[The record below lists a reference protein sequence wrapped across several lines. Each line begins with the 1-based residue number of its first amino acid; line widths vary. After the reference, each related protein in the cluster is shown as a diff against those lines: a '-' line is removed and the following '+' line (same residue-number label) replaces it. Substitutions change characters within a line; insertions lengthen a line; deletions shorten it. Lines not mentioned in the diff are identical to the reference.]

1 MARISAALIVRD
13 ESAVIADCLH
23 SLIGNVDEIVLVD
36 TGSRDDTMEIAGQ
49 FPIQLHHFTW
59 CDDFSA
65 ARNFALERASGDW
78 ILSIDADERFEIPDR
93 EAYARLLTDNGKAAW
108 EVRLHPRTGWT
119 PYATIRLFRNDPRI
133 RYRGVAHE
141 KIEPSAGAV
150 ARSDGLEIGMCDLRV
165 VHIATAADQHAKG
178 PRYLPLLR
186 KQLARDPDNF
196 YCWWHLGECLRL
208 SGDAAAASEAWS
220 AGISRLRNIEPE
232 HRKLGDSIL
241 YLSLIELQ
249 NECGDFSD
257 ALFAEAVSVYPN
269 HLTLQWFA
277 ARLAVERGDIEVAQ
291 PILEKLMA
299 IDAET
304 FFEPQLAYDKA
315 LFRHIPAQALAL
327 GHFRDGRFDEAS
339 RLYRIAAQTAP
350 DANACYLK
358 ARLAELRLSARGSAP
373 RSADVPTFAS
383 QWQ

>member
-36 TGSRDDTMEIAGQ
+36 TGSRDDTMEIARQ

-78 ILSIDADERFEIPDR
+78 ILSIDADERFEISDR

-108 EVRLHPRTGWT
+108 EARLHPRTGWT

-165 VHIATAADQHAKG
+165 VHIATAAD
-178 PRYLPLLR
+178 
-186 KQLARDPDNF
+186 
-196 YCWWHLGECLRL
+196 
-208 SGDAAAASEAWS
+208 
-220 AGISRLRNIEPE
+220 
-232 HRKLGDSIL
+232 
-241 YLSLIELQ
+241 
-249 NECGDFSD
+249 
-257 ALFAEAVSVYPN
+257 
-269 HLTLQWFA
+269 
-277 ARLAVERGDIEVAQ
+277 
-291 PILEKLMA
+291 
-299 IDAET
+299 
-304 FFEPQLAYDKA
+304 
-315 LFRHIPAQALAL
+315 
-327 GHFRDGRFDEAS
+327 
-339 RLYRIAAQTAP
+339 
-350 DANACYLK
+350 
-358 ARLAELRLSARGSAP
+358 
-373 RSADVPTFAS
+373 
-383 QWQ
+383 

>member
-1 MARISAALIVRD
+1 MNVCGFRATRLPPPRPGRLEYRDCGISSR
-13 ESAVIADCLH
+13 S
-23 SLIGNVDEIVLVD
+23 
-36 TGSRDDTMEIAGQ
+36 TGS
-49 FPIQLHHFTW
+49 
-59 CDDFSA
+59 
-65 ARNFALERASGDW
+65 
-78 ILSIDADERFEIPDR
+78 
-93 EAYARLLTDNGKAAW
+93 
-108 EVRLHPRTGWT
+108 
-119 PYATIRLFRNDPRI
+119 
-133 RYRGVAHE
+133 
-141 KIEPSAGAV
+141 
-150 ARSDGLEIGMCDLRV
+150 
-165 VHIATAADQHAKG
+165 
-178 PRYLPLLR
+178 
-186 KQLARDPDNF
+186 
-196 YCWWHLGECLRL
+196 
-208 SGDAAAASEAWS
+208 
-220 AGISRLRNIEPE
+220 
-232 HRKLGDSIL
+232 LGDSIL

-249 NECGDFSD
+249 NECGDFSG

-373 RSADVPTFAS
+373 RSADVPMFAS